1 MNRHQHCA
9 RALPAWTRAALHLC
23 VLCAF
28 LLVTGIVHAQA
39 QKLPKLT
46 LAGPSAAVSNA
57 LIHMVDSGALNDIA
71 DVVEFVPWRDPD
83 QLRVMALDGRAD
95 VLAMPTNVAANL
107 YNRGAKLQLI
117 NVSTWGVLWLVS
129 RDPALKSLADL
140 RGKELAMPFRGDM
153 PDIVLQLLAEQQ
165 GMDVR
170 KDLQLRYVASPV
182 DAMQLLVMR
191 RVDHALLAEPAASMA
206 LRKTGSF
213 PLSMIAPELH
223 RSVDLQQEWGRVFAR
238 AARIP
243 QAGIAVMGALRE
255 RPELVARIEAE
266 YARALA
272 WCKDNA
278 EACGKAVAARIDL
291 LSPEAVT
298 DSIAVSQLE
307 AVSVADARA
316 ELEFM
321 FGKLVAKNPALVG
334 GKLPD
339 EGFYAGA
346 TTQ

>member
-1 MNRHQHCA
+1 MWFTFLAVVGAVN
-9 RALPAWTRAALHLC
+9 LSGDWSVLAALNP
-23 VLCAF
+23 VYGVKF
-28 LLVTGIVHAQA
+28 LFSPH
-39 QKLPKLT
+39 
-46 LAGPSAAVSNA
+46 NA
-57 LIHMVDSGALNDIA
+57 
-71 DVVEFVPWRDPD
+71 
-83 QLRVMALDGRAD
+83 
-95 VLAMPTNVAANL
+95 
-107 YNRGAKLQLI
+107 
-117 NVSTWGVLWLVS
+117 
-129 RDPALKSLADL
+129 
-140 RGKELAMPFRGDM
+140 
-153 PDIVLQLLAEQQ
+153 
-165 GMDVR
+165 
-170 KDLQLRYVASPV
+170 
-182 DAMQLLVMR
+182 
-191 RVDHALLAEPAASMA
+191 
-206 LRKTGSF
+206 
-213 PLSMIAPELH
+213 
-223 RSVDLQQEWGRVFAR
+223 
-238 AARIP
+238 
-243 QAGIAVMGALRE
+243 AGIAVMGALRE

-266 YARALA
+266 YARSLA

>member
-1 MNRHQHCA
+1 
-9 RALPAWTRAALHLC
+9 
-23 VLCAF
+23 
-28 LLVTGIVHAQA
+28 
-39 QKLPKLT
+39 
-46 LAGPSAAVSNA
+46 
-57 LIHMVDSGALNDIA
+57 
-71 DVVEFVPWRDPD
+71 
-83 QLRVMALDGRAD
+83 
-95 VLAMPTNVAANL
+95 
-107 YNRGAKLQLI
+107 
-117 NVSTWGVLWLVS
+117 
-129 RDPALKSLADL
+129 
-140 RGKELAMPFRGDM
+140 
-153 PDIVLQLLAEQQ
+153 
-165 GMDVR
+165 
-170 KDLQLRYVASPV
+170 
-182 DAMQLLVMR
+182 
-191 RVDHALLAEPAASMA
+191 
-206 LRKTGSF
+206 
-213 PLSMIAPELH
+213 MIAPELH

-266 YARALA
+266 YARSLA

-307 AVSVADARA
+307 AVSIAEARA

>member
-1 MNRHQHCA
+1 MQAAILGVKLDHLA
-9 RALPAWTRAALHLC
+9 RWNADPAR
-23 VLCAF
+23 
-28 LLVTGIVHAQA
+28 
-39 QKLPKLT
+39 PRLT
-46 LAGPSAAVSNA
+46 LFHILLAAVA
-57 LIHMVDSGALNDIA
+57 RTG
-71 DVVEFVPWRDPD
+71 
-83 QLRVMALDGRAD
+83 QGRAD
-95 VLAMPTNVAANL
+95 DAF
-107 YNRGAKLQLI
+107 GA
-117 NVSTWGVLWLVS
+117 
-129 RDPALKSLADL
+129 
-140 RGKELAMPFRGDM
+140 
-153 PDIVLQLLAEQQ
+153 
-165 GMDVR
+165 
-170 KDLQLRYVASPV
+170 LRYVASPV

-213 PLSMIAPELH
+213 PLSVIAPELH

-266 YARALA
+266 YARSLA

-278 EACGKAVAARIDL
+278 EVCGKAVAARIDL

-346 TTQ
+346 TKR